1 MNQPKT
7 AKKSLPGPF
16 FVSEGLYLSL
26 QKLAKQKRVRVA
38 HLVEYLLAEVVAS
51 GQLEA
56 LCRDIVP
63 LPSEQARS
71 VAENAS
77 KGHQSLQQ
85 QVPRRAVAVRRRL
98 DKEQN
103 KPNRSAEFEKLKTL
117 YQYPGT
123 HLDEECELAKK
134 YFLENWGTLSESE
147 ATDLE
152 KMISYRLEIYEHW
165 RKSHAD
171 LSSLIADAEKRLTR
185 NTGRAHRMI
194 NAELRRL
201 RALRAEFEAT
211 VRWKLRGSL
220 VGRTM

>member
-7 AKKSLPGPF
+7 AKKYLPGPF
-16 FVSEGLYLSL
+16 LLSEGLCLTL
-26 QKLAKQKRVRVA
+26 KKLAKQKRVRVA
-38 HLVEYLLAEVVAS
+38 HLVEHLLAEVVAS
-51 GQLEA
+51 GLLEA

-63 LPSEQARS
+63 LPSEQALS
-71 VAENAS
+71 AEEAS
-77 KGHQSLQQ
+77 KSPQSPQQ
-85 QVPRRAVAVRRRL
+85 QVPRRASAVRRRL
-98 DKEQN
+98 DGERKA
-103 KPNRSAEFEKLKTL
+103 PNRLVEFEKLKTL

-123 HLDEECELAKK
+123 HLDEECESAKK
-134 YFLENWGTLSESE
+134 YFLENWGAFSEQESE
-147 ATDLE
+147 DLE
-152 KMISYRLEIYEHW
+152 KTVSHRLEIYEHW
-165 RKSHAD
+165 LKSHAE

>member
-1 MNQPKT
+1 MNQPKR
-7 AKKSLPGPF
+7 ANKHLPGPF

-38 HLVEYLLAEVVAS
+38 HLVEHLLAEVVAS

-77 KGHQSLQQ
+77 KSPQSPQ

-134 YFLENWGTLSESE
+134 YFFENWGTLSESE

-152 KMISYRLEIYEHW
+152 KMISHRAEIYEHW
-165 RKSHAD
+165 RKSHAE

>member
-7 AKKSLPGPF
+7 AKKHLPGPF
-16 FVSEGLYLSL
+16 FLSEGLHLAL
-26 QKLAKQKRVRVA
+26 QKLAKQKRVRVT
-38 HLVEYLLAEVVAS
+38 HLVEHLLAEVAAS
-51 GQLEA
+51 GQLET

-63 LPSEQARS
+63 LPSEQALS
-71 VAENAS
+71 VAGDVS
-77 KGHQSLQQ
+77 KGLQQ
-85 QVPRRAVAVRRRL
+85 PVPRRAAAVRRRL
-98 DKEQN
+98 DSEQ
-103 KPNRSAEFEKLKTL
+103 KAPNRLAEFEKLKTL

-123 HLDEECELAKK
+123 HLDEECESAKK
-134 YFLENWGTLSESE
+134 YFLENWGGLSEQE
-147 ATDLE
+147 TIDLE
-152 KMISYRLEIYEHW
+152 KMISHRLEIYEHW
-165 RKSHAD
+165 RKSHAE